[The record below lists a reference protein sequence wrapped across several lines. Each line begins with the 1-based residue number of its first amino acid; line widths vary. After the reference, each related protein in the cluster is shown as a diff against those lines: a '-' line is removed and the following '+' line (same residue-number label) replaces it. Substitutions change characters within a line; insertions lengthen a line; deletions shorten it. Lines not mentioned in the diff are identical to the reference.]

1 MNHLI
6 EKREMTSDAMSNEVY
21 QTVLRLW
28 SPYVYACL
36 GITALCILIFLISR
50 SWQSRV
56 EADIAKPNREVL
68 WSRLE
73 TAQTI
78 SLYLAVIPFICAAI
92 ISLGVAVKL
101 AFNRPGES
109 LISKPADLTEIK
121 DYVEYKGDQLIIQ
134 PLPKGYSY
142 REKSYDANS
151 THHFFVVDR
160 YDDYFIY
167 GSVSYGVRANYEPK
181 VVGRVPRD
189 QMESLR
195 TKS

>member
-1 MNHLI
+1 MSHL
-6 EKREMTSDAMSNEVY
+6 
-21 QTVLRLW
+21 
-28 SPYVYACL
+28 SP
-36 GITALCILIFLISR
+36 
-50 SWQSRV
+50 
-56 EADIAKPNREVL
+56 
-68 WSRLE
+68 
-73 TAQTI
+73 
-78 SLYLAVIPFICAAI
+78 
-92 ISLGVAVKL
+92 
-101 AFNRPGES
+101 
-109 LISKPADLTEIK
+109 KPADLTEIK

-167 GSVSYGVRANYEPK
+167 GSVSYGVRANYEPR
-181 VVGRVPRD
+181 VVARVPRD

>member
-6 EKREMTSDAMSNEVY
+6 EKRELITNAMSDEVS
-21 QTVLRLW
+21 QTVLRAW
-28 SPYVYACL
+28 SPLVYTCL
-36 GITALCILIFLISR
+36 DVTALCVLVFLVSR

-56 EADIAKPNREVL
+56 EADIAKPNRDVL

-78 SLYLAVIPFICAAI
+78 SLYLAVVPFICAVI
-92 ISLGVAVKL
+92 VGLGIAVKL

-109 LISKPADLTEIK
+109 LISKPAELTEIR

-167 GSVSYGVRANYEPK
+167 GSVSYGPSARYEPR

>member
-6 EKREMTSDAMSNEVY
+6 EKSELITNTMSDEVT
-21 QTVLRLW
+21 QTVLRAW
-28 SPYVYACL
+28 SPLVYTCL
-36 GITALCILIFLISR
+36 GVTALCVLIFLISR

-56 EADIAKPNREVL
+56 EADIEKQNRDTL
-68 WSRLE
+68 WSRLV
-73 TAQTI
+73 TVQTI
-78 SLYLAVIPFICAAI
+78 SLSLAVIPVICASI
-92 ISLGVAVKL
+92 IGLGIAVKL
-101 AFNRPGES
+101 MFNRPGES

-134 PLPKGYSY
+134 PLPKGYNY

-151 THHFFVVDR
+151 THYFFVVDR

>member
-6 EKREMTSDAMSNEVY
+6 EKREIITDAASNEVT
-21 QTVLRLW
+21 QTVLRAW
-28 SPYVYACL
+28 SPLLYTCL
-36 GITALCILIFLISR
+36 SIAFICVLIFLISR

-56 EADIAKPNREVL
+56 EADIEKPNRDAL

-78 SLYLAVIPFICAAI
+78 SLYLAVLPFICAI
-92 ISLGVAVKL
+92 IVGLGIAVKL
-101 AFNRPGES
+101 MFNRPGES

-167 GSVSYGVRANYEPK
+167 GSVSYGTRANYEPQ

>member
-6 EKREMTSDAMSNEVY
+6 EKRELITNAMSDEVS
-21 QTVLRLW
+21 QTVLRAW
-28 SPYVYACL
+28 SPLLYTCL
-36 GITALCILIFLISR
+36 GIALICVLVFLISR

-56 EADIAKPNREVL
+56 EADIAKPNRDVL

-78 SLYLAVIPFICAAI
+78 SLYLAVVPFISALI
-92 ISLGVAVKL
+92 VGLGIAVKL

-109 LISKPADLTEIK
+109 LISKPAELTEIR
-121 DYVEYKGDQLIIQ
+121 DYAEYKGDQLIIQ

-167 GSVSYGVRANYEPK
+167 GSVSYGPRASYEPR

-195 TKS
+195 TTS

>member
-1 MNHLI
+1 MNYLI
-6 EKREMTSDAMSNEVY
+6 EKREMTTDAMSNEVY
-21 QTVLRLW
+21 QTVLRTW
-28 SPYVYACL
+28 SPYVYTCL
-36 GITALCILIFLISR
+36 GITALCVLIFLISR

-56 EADIAKPNREVL
+56 EADIAKPNRDAL
-68 WSRLE
+68 WSQLE
-73 TAQTI
+73 SAQTI
-78 SLYLAVIPFICAAI
+78 SLYFAVIPFICAAI

-109 LISKPADLTEIK
+109 LIARPADLTEIK

-151 THHFFVVDR
+151 THYFFVVDR

-167 GSVSYGVRANYEPK
+167 GSVSYGPSANYEPR
-181 VVGRVPRD
+181 VVARVPRD